1 MAIKADIEALKD
13 SVRARIN
20 DNEEQDITAA
30 DVRESVIDTI
40 DTLHEETERDF
51 QKKEAGK
58 GLSKNDYTD
67 KDKEKVDGSIQKI
80 IHNGETVPVVGG
92 AARINTVTTSD
103 VDSKINY
110 AINNE
115 ARERQAMDTRFRQE
129 IGDPNALETEAK
141 QLVPAINEALRKSG
155 GDSYTK
161 VEADER
167 FATKEELEATHVLI
181 PYIDEYSTDDEL
193 IAALDILHGAEEG
206 ANILCEVEQFS
217 GRYAVAVSP
226 SPMIYGVTV
235 FYYIME
241 EEYIKKRIYKAP
253 LGSGRNYRCD
263 VTATPIGGGA
273 PVDAY
278 TKEETDELLS
288 GKQPNIA
295 DLESIRSGASA
306 GATAVQPT
314 ALNSYAKKEDVDK
327 IVITLPYIDEESTQA
342 MLKQAYDKVVAHPNA
357 VFRFENGILASAHV
371 DDLNQVNL
379 QYHEGNE
386 VVQMVIANNVGTYV
400 LAWSVVALADAD
412 DVVDLESDQDINGNK
427 RFLGSLIVDF
437 DHLVDDDDEDTLKTK
452 LTTLQLQ
459 VREKAKVT
467 PTLTSGTQIAT
478 ITTENAE
485 GRAVETPLYA
495 PQGGGSALP
504 LSVVDG
510 KLCVT
515 FNE

>member
-67 KDKEKVDGSIQKI
+67 EDKEKVDGSIQKI
-80 IHNGETVPVVGG
+80 IHNGEAVPVVDGTT
-92 AARINTVTTSD
+92 RLNTVTTSD
-103 VDSKINY
+103 VDAKINY
-110 AINNE
+110 AIKNE
-115 ARERQAMDTRFRQE
+115 AKERQAMDTRFRQE
-129 IGDPNALETEAK
+129 IGEPNALETEAK
-141 QLVPAINEALRKSG
+141 QLVPAINEVLRKSG

-181 PYIDEYSTDDEL
+181 PYIDEYSTDAEL
-193 IAALDILHGAEEG
+193 SAALDIIRGAEEG
-206 ANILCEVEQFS
+206 ANMLCETEMFS
-217 GRYAVAVSP
+217 GRYAVVTSLKTN
-226 SPMIYGVTV
+226 PMGAS
-235 FYYIME
+235 FRYISE
-241 EEYIKKRIYKAP
+241 EEYIKKQIDRAP
-253 LGSGRNYRCD
+253 LGAGRRQYICS
-263 VTATPIGGGA
+263 VTVTPIGGGA

-288 GKQPNIA
+288 GKQPTIT
-295 DLESIRSGASA
+295 DLAIIRSGASA

-327 IVITLPYIDEESTQA
+327 IVITLPTIDEGSMQFLLEF
-342 MLKQAYDKVVAHPNA
+342 AYDKVVAHPNA
-357 VFRFENGILASAHV
+357 VFRFNNGFLATAFV

-379 QYHEGNE
+379 QYREGNE
-386 VVQMVIANNVGTYV
+386 VVQMVIADNVGTYV
-400 LAWSVVALADAD
+400 LARDVVALADAD
-412 DVVDLESDQDINGNK
+412 DVVDIETDQTVKGEKTFQNGLVSDFANISDGK
-427 RFLGSLIVDF
+427 G
-437 DHLVDDDDEDTLKTK
+437 HTLKSE
-452 LTTLQLQ
+452 LTALQLK
-459 VREKAKVT
+459 VSEKAKVT

-478 ITTENAE
+478 ITTENAQ
-485 GRAVETPLYA
+485 GQAVETPLYA
-495 PQGGGSALP
+495 PQGGGSSLP